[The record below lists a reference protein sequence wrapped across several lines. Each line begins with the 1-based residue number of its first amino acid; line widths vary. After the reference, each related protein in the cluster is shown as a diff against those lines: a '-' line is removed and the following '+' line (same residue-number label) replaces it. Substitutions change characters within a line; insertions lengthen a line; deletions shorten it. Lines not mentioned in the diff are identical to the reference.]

1 MSSNSIQTP
10 ATTTTTGGTKP
21 ANIDASMLAC
31 YIHDT
36 SSLQDRLLI
45 RAMAED
51 SQSSQKGVGYSGP
64 KDSKL

>member
-1 MSSNSIQTP
+1 MPSNSSQAP
-10 ATTTTTGGTKP
+10 TTTTGDITQTKIEAP
-21 ANIDASMLAC
+21 MMVY

-36 SSLQDRLLI
+36 TPLWDRLLI

-51 SQSSQKGVGYSGP
+51 KQSSQGGAGYSGS

>member
-1 MSSNSIQTP
+1 MPSNSSQTP
-10 ATTTTTGGTKP
+10 TTTTGDTKQT
-21 ANIDASMLAC
+21 NIDVSMLAC

-36 SSLQDRLLI
+36 SSLQDRLIL

-51 SQSSQKGVGYSGP
+51 SQSSQKGAGYSGP